1 MKFWEIFFKIIFE
14 LLPFFDILDILNA
27 ISRKVQSVQ
36 KETQTL
42 HNI

>member
-1 MKFWEIFFKIIFE
+1 MKLLEIFFLIIFE
-14 LLPFFDILDILNA
+14 LLPFFDILDIVNA